1 LVVNLSIRM
10 IYLNLFA
17 NVLIYIEY
25 GYESLLF
32 K

>member
-1 LVVNLSIRM
+1 M